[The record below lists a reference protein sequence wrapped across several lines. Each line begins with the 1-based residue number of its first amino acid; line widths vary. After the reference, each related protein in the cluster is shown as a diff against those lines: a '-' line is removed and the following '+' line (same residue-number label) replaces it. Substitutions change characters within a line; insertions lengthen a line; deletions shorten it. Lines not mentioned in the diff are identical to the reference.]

1 MERRLIGF
9 SINVPLGSWVDH
21 QTKLGIEREEGP
33 TKRSAY
39 VLSFSI
45 CIVQRG
51 AIWDYL
57 IVIIVE

>member
-39 VLSFSI
+39 VLSFSM
-45 CIVQRG
+45 
-51 AIWDYL
+51 Y
-57 IVIIVE
+57 IIYNSKVFHHSTGEYK